1 VQELAYTL
9 ADGIEYVRAARKTG
23 LTVDQFAPR
32 LSFFFGI
39 GMNFFMEIAK
49 LRAARRLWAELMRRH
64 FDPQD
69 ERSLLLRTHC
79 QTSGV
84 SLTSQDPYNN
94 VVRTAIE
101 ALAAVLGG
109 TQSLHTNS
117 FDEALALPSEASARI
132 ARNTQ
137 LILREETGVTRV
149 ADPLG
154 GSYYVEALTD
164 ALIREAT
171 VLIDEV
177 EALGGMTRAVENGLP
192 KRRVEESAARRQAR
206 VDRAEETVVGVN
218 RYRPEREELVDVLT
232 VDNAAVRASQVARLA
247 AVRAGR
253 DDGACRA
260 ALTAITAAAERD
272 EPLMPLAIAAAR
284 ARATVGEISDALEA
298 VYGRHR
304 ADTFVSGGIYGAGW
318 GDEGEFADLR
328 RAVADFASA
337 EGRRPRLLV
346 AKIGQD
352 GHDRGSKVVA
362 SAFADAGYDVDIGP
376 LFATPEEV
384 VRQAIENDVHAVGI
398 STLAGGHQTLV
409 PAVIAG
415 LREAGAA
422 QTLVVVGGVVPP
434 QDYAALEAAGVGAI
448 FGPGT
453 RIPEAARR
461 VLELLRAG

>member
-1 VQELAYTL
+1 
-9 ADGIEYVRAARKTG
+9 
-23 LTVDQFAPR
+23 
-32 LSFFFGI
+32 
-39 GMNFFMEIAK
+39 
-49 LRAARRLWAELMRRH
+49 
-64 FDPQD
+64 
-69 ERSLLLRTHC
+69 
-79 QTSGV
+79 
-84 SLTSQDPYNN
+84 
-94 VVRTAIE
+94 VRTAIE

-149 ADPLG
+149 VDPLG

-164 ALIREAT
+164 SLIREAT
-171 VLIDEV
+171 ILIDEV

-206 VDRAEETVVGVN
+206 VDRTEETVVGVN
-218 RYRPEREELVDVLT
+218 RYRPEREELIDVLT

-247 AVRAGR
+247 AVRASR
-253 DDGACRA
+253 DDRACREA
-260 ALTAITAAAERD
+260 IKAITAAAERN
-272 EPLMPLAIAAAR
+272 EPLMPLAITAAR

-304 ADTFVSGGIYGAGW
+304 ADTFVCGGIYGAGW
-318 GDEGEFADLR
+318 GDESEFAELR
-328 RAVADFASA
+328 RAVADFARA

-398 STLAGGHQTLV
+398 STLAGGHMTLV
-409 PAVIAG
+409 PAVIDG
-415 LREAGAA
+415 LRAAGAA
-422 QTLVVVGGVVPP
+422 KMLVVVGGVVPP
-434 QDYAALEAAGVGAI
+434 QDYAALAAAGVGAV

-453 RIPEAARR
+453 RIPEAARK
-461 VLELLRAG
+461 VLELLTATR